1 MDLPP
6 PMKSNASMARR
17 TAKRPSQNLLHLLIP
32 GTLLEWKMIAA
43 VSLVRFGLVPAA
55 SMAAVELCAK
65 CGWLPADP
73 VCMLAV
79 LVQVRDLLVL
89 LQHFS
94 FAALFK
100 NLLGCIAE

>member
-1 MDLPP
+1 
-6 PMKSNASMARR
+6 MKLKPSMPRR
-17 TAKRPSQNLLHLLIP
+17 AAKRPSQNLLHLLIP

-73 VCMLAV
+73 VCMLAL
-79 LVQVRDLLVL
+79 LVQVSDRLVL
-89 LQHFS
+89 LHSSFVRLFS
-94 FAALFK
+94 
-100 NLLGCIAE
+100 NL